1 MAKEGAKVPVVSIAL
16 SRLKKMIPNVSE
28 EKIIDMLPF
37 AGLDIEGIDEETIR
51 VEYNP
56 NRPDFSSDYGIIRSL
71 RGIMGIETGLP
82 RIAVKKSDASVSV
95 ERGVKSVR
103 PYVFALVARGGKL
116 DDAAVKQLVAM
127 QEDLHEG
134 IGRRRKK
141 ASIGLHDLDA
151 IRFPLRY
158 TIVDRDYSFIP
169 LGETNQKSIRVILEE
184 SETGRLYSH
193 ILAGSEKCP
202 LIVDSSGTV
211 LSLPPIINGSATK
224 VDENTRNLFVEVT
237 ATSRSVGQDALAIL
251 AVTLHD
257 AGFGIQSVAI
267 RQGKSRL
274 RTPVMTPR
282 KVKTDVSY
290 VNSVLGLEL
299 DARQVVKCLQKC
311 RLGAKVRHGI
321 IECEIPRYRT
331 DIAGPID
338 ISEELAIGYGIYKF
352 EPTLPPAMTSGGMSD
367 LSRQFD
373 AIREVLTGTGMLES
387 LNFSLGSAQVL
398 YNSFGRSSHGALSV
412 EGPKSSEHEYL
423 RDSIIPSLLQSLSKN
438 VHEEYPQKLFEIGKV
453 FNDVQSQIAEGWSVA
468 GCIAH
473 ASANFTEAKSTLQTL
488 LGSAFGK
495 SAETNPN
502 SDQFFIPGRSAE
514 ILVDGIKVGRIGEI
528 TPLALENF
536 RLRIPV
542 SAFELDLSRLLR
554 LPQ

>member
-1 MAKEGAKVPVVSIAL
+1 
-16 SRLKKMIPNVSE
+16 
-28 EKIIDMLPF
+28 
-37 AGLDIEGIDEETIR
+37 
-51 VEYNP
+51 
-56 NRPDFSSDYGIIRSL
+56 
-71 RGIMGIETGLP
+71 
-82 RIAVKKSDASVSV
+82 
-95 ERGVKSVR
+95 
-103 PYVFALVARGGKL
+103 
-116 DDAAVKQLVAM
+116 M

-134 IGRRRKK
+134 MGRRRKK

-299 DARQVVKCLQKC
+299 AKRVGAPVAFLYGGAVPRPAPHETLCDAVDPSPALACNDDAAGSCARLVV
-311 RLGAKVRHGI
+311 
-321 IECEIPRYRT
+321 
-331 DIAGPID
+331 
-338 ISEELAIGYGIYKF
+338 
-352 EPTLPPAMTSGGMSD
+352 
-367 LSRQFD
+367 D
-373 AIREVLTGTGMLES
+373 AHREVRRTERTRAGV
-387 LNFSLGSAQVL
+387 GSDQPVEVIGRDRK
-398 YNSFGRSSHGALSV
+398 FGRMCGEDAFEHLRHEHRGLV
-412 EGPKSSEHEYL
+412 EDLAH
-423 RDSIIPSLLQSLSKN
+423 
-438 VHEEYPQKLFEIGKV
+438 
-453 FNDVQSQIAEGWSVA
+453 
-468 GCIAH
+468 H
-473 ASANFTEAKSTLQTL
+473 AS
-488 LGSAFGK
+488 
-495 SAETNPN
+495 
-502 SDQFFIPGRSAE
+502 
-514 ILVDGIKVGRIGEI
+514 
-528 TPLALENF
+528 
-536 RLRIPV
+536 
-542 SAFELDLSRLLR
+542 
-554 LPQ
+554 